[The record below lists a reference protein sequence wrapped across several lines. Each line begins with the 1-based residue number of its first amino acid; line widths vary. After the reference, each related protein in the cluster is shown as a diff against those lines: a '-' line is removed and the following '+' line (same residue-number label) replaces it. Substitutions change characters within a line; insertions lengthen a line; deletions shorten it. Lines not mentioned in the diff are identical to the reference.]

1 MTAHPE
7 LPTLEADIKNPA
19 FVEEGKGLFES
30 VGCKGCHAIDPDS
43 YGSPV
48 GVAEGFKPNEA
59 RTTKDFAPNLDKIA
73 EKTSARV
80 GLHVAEKSARLLTA
94 YRDAVAAA

>member
-48 GVAEGFKPNEA
+48 GVAEGFKPN
-59 RTTKDFAPNLDKIA
+59 
-73 EKTSARV
+73 
-80 GLHVAEKSARLLTA
+80 
-94 YRDAVAAA
+94 